1 MKTRTKVL
9 LMAISAVLLVVS
21 TVITTVAFLTSK
33 TDVVQ
38 NTFTF
43 GQVIITLDESDVE
56 PNGTLSTT
64 GERVITN
71 DYHLIPGH
79 HYIKDPTVH
88 VDEDSED
95 CWLFV
100 KLKNDLVEIID
111 GKTTFDDNDAADT
124 VYTIEAQMSKNGW
137 TCIDEQNNVWAYKQI
152 VFAQDNIPV
161 FNSFDLVDNADVSAY
176 VTEKDAD
183 GKVIGGKT
191 IDLVAYAV
199 QADGFNNDELSALEN
214 AELAWASTFGAKN

>member
-1 MKTRTKVL
+1 MKTTTKAL
-9 LMAISAVLLVVS
+9 LIALCALLLVVGS
-21 TVITTVAFLTSK
+21 VSITVAYLTGEDSV
-33 TDVVQ
+33 T
-38 NTFTF
+38 NTFTV
-43 GQVIITLDESDVE
+43 GKVAIVLDEADVKPDGSYE
-56 PNGTLSTT
+56 TDVNA
-64 GERVITN
+64 RVDAN
-71 DYHLIPGH
+71 VYHLIPGH
-79 HYIKDPTVH
+79 EYIKDPVIH
-88 VDEDSED
+88 VDEKSED

-152 VFAQDNIPV
+152 VYAQDDIPV